1 MTFSRW
7 RVIWRW
13 GAGFLVLGLTLGWLP
28 AVAPVAE
35 AQRGPGPAAGGAA
48 RPEKRVLTLEQCVQI
63 ALKNNAEI
71 KERLAGVLAAQ
82 AKQSQ
87 ADAAR
92 YPKFEA
98 LALLGP
104 SPRARGNQVDS
115 PDDQRDAAVTGAFVR
130 GMFSLVQPI
139 FTFGE
144 ISGLREA
151 ATSNVKV
158 EEAKVEETSG
168 EVIRKVKE
176 FYYGHLLARDLLS
189 LVEEVKSEL
198 DDAKRKVRRMLDR
211 GSETVDEISLYKLEA
226 FTSTVESG
234 LNEARK
240 SVRLSLGALKFAMG
254 LKPDEDFELADA
266 HIVPDLRRLERL
278 PFYQERSAA
287 LRPEFRQIKEGLKAL
302 QALVDVEK
310 SRYLPKFF
318 IGAVADVADATNRDS
333 IHNPFVIDP
342 LNHEILGVA
351 LGFRWA
357 FDFGIT
363 AGRVAEA
370 RAEHQKVL
378 HKRTFA
384 EQGIPLEVQKAYEE
398 VQEAEKNIKATE
410 NSYRFARK
418 WLVAAVANFDLGVDD
433 AEEIFKALEQY
444 AKTRAENYK
453 QMFAYNM
460 ALANLER
467 ASGLVTETIK
477 RNSR

>member
-7 RVIWRW
+7 RVVWRW
-13 GAGFLVLGLTLGWLP
+13 GVGFLVLSLALGWLP
-28 AVAPVAE
+28 AAAPAAE
-35 AQRGPGPAAGGAA
+35 AQERPGPAAGAA

-82 AKQSQ
+82 AKRSQ

-98 LALLGP
+98 LAVFGP

-115 PDDQRDAAVTGAFVR
+115 PDDQDNANLTGVFAR
-130 GMFSLVQPI
+130 GIFSVIQPI

-144 ISGLREA
+144 IGGLREA
-151 ATSNVKV
+151 AASNVKV

-168 EVIRKVKE
+168 EVVRKVKE

-189 LVEEVKSEL
+189 LVEEVRDEL
-198 DDAKRKVRRMLDR
+198 DDAKRKVRKMLAQ
-211 GSETVDEISLYKLEA
+211 GSETVDETSLYKLEA

-234 LNEARK
+234 LNQARK
-240 SVRLSLGALKFAMG
+240 SVRLSMGALKFAMG
-254 LKPDEDFELADA
+254 LKPDEDFDLADA
-266 HIVPDLRRLERL
+266 HIALDLKRLERL

-302 QALVDVEK
+302 QALVDVEESK
-310 SRYLPKFF
+310 YFPKLF
-318 IGAVADVADATNRDS
+318 IGFFADVADATNRDDLN
-333 IHNPFVIDP
+333 NPFVIDP
-342 LNHEILGVA
+342 LNHETGGVA
-351 LGFRWA
+351 VGFKWA
-357 FDFGIT
+357 LDFGIR
-363 AGRVAEA
+363 GRIAEA
-370 RAEHQKVL
+370 RAEREKVL
-378 HKRTFA
+378 HKQTFA
-384 EQGIPLEVQKAYEE
+384 EQGIPLEVQKAHEE
-398 VQEAEKNIKATE
+398 VQETEKNIKATE

-418 WLVAAVANFDLGVDD
+418 WLVAAVANFDLGVGD